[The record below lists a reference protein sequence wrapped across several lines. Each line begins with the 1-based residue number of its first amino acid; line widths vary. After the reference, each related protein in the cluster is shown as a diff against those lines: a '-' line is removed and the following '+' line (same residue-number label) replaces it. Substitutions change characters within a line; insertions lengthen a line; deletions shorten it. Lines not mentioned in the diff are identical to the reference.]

1 VNGDQTIDQAKQAHV
16 INVRLANTARA
27 LLYQYV
33 EPEDKVSVGLVSP
46 QSLTVEG
53 NDHARRLVF
62 SVECY
67 VYPQQGRAL
76 RIQGELTSDGWVP
89 RGPLPPVGRMCAE
102 LVPTHN
108 DDSEAE
114 LAYIFTLLKAP
125 ETVDIRLPWKRF
137 LTPGDPDQP
146 PVSDATDTFETALQQ
161 SLGRWLATRF
171 RADTPEAAVKLAC
184 EGSLGQFGPV
194 ESRVLPR
201 TGQADLAVDVTLL
214 SKVSGQS
221 EQDSGSGMPA
231 LSLALYGERFGYWLL
246 HRHLEQPLKSAGKEA
261 GSVPVRV
268 TDQVIIADSA
278 ESLIEQAGL
287 TDPEKRVFQLAGIL
301 PPATLWP
308 ASGSSHDEALAHS
321 DVDGA
326 ECAISTAISL
336 ATVPDRPRRH
346 LQSIVTM
353 VQKGTLDPTDV
364 DLLWRTARQ
373 LARAKR

>member
-114 LAYIFTLLKAP
+114 LAYIFTLLKAQ
-125 ETVDIRLPWKRF
+125 TSHRY
-137 LTPGDPDQP
+137 LTQPIHLRRPCSSRWGAGWRPG
-146 PVSDATDTFETALQQ
+146 
-161 SLGRWLATRF
+161 LG
-171 RADTPEAAVKLAC
+171 
-184 EGSLGQFGPV
+184 
-194 ESRVLPR
+194 
-201 TGQADLAVDVTLL
+201 
-214 SKVSGQS
+214 
-221 EQDSGSGMPA
+221 
-231 LSLALYGERFGYWLL
+231 
-246 HRHLEQPLKSAGKEA
+246 
-261 GSVPVRV
+261 
-268 TDQVIIADSA
+268 
-278 ESLIEQAGL
+278 LI
-287 TDPEKRVFQLAGIL
+287 
-301 PPATLWP
+301 
-308 ASGSSHDEALAHS
+308 H
-321 DVDGA
+321 
-326 ECAISTAISL
+326 
-336 ATVPDRPRRH
+336 PRR
-346 LQSIVTM
+346 Q
-353 VQKGTLDPTDV
+353 
-364 DLLWRTARQ
+364 
-373 LARAKR
+373 